1 MNRNYLPQSVI
12 HAFLFFALCFALI
25 SQAASAQVDPYF
37 QWLEEMSDPQQVRW
51 LTVLKTD
58 AQTAGRTDEQGQEQ
72 KTEQN
77 EEQTEEQRFF
87 ALHATERLGQAKG
100 AVILIPA
107 QGNYASR
114 SVLLINL
121 HKNLPDHGW
130 HSLAITTPNYP
141 SASSGQRS
149 ENVSAI
155 NQKETTPSDAGT
167 ANSTAAG
174 DTQTKAVDPV
184 LQRLQSSIDYLHTQN
199 LYNIILIGTG
209 SGALHA
215 ARFTQESS
223 ANSNTSIQ
231 ALIMVDA
238 QNRTDHIDS
247 NLTAL
252 LPQIFVPVLDIVR
265 GVDDELLREAKARRK
280 AVKRYS
286 PTPYQQLTL
295 PTPVASTDAEQD
307 RTVRRIR
314 GWLSQHLDGKEISID
329 N

>member
-1 MNRNYLPQSVI
+1 MNKNYPHQPVI
-12 HAFLFFALCFALI
+12 LTFLFFALLCTLAA
-25 SQAASAQVDPYF
+25 QTASAQADPYF

-51 LTVLKTD
+51 LTVT
-58 AQTAGRTDEQGQEQ
+58 RTD
-72 KTEQN
+72 T
-77 EEQTEEQRFF
+77 QTEGQRFF

-114 SVLLINL
+114 SALLINL
-121 HKNLPDHGW
+121 HKHLPDHGW
-130 HSLAITTPNYP
+130 HSLAITTPDYP
-141 SASSGQRS
+141 PAPSGQRS
-149 ENVSAI
+149 ANLSAT
-155 NQKETTPSDAGT
+155 NQKETTLSEADA
-167 ANSTAAG
+167 ADSTAAG
-174 DTQTKAVDPV
+174 DVLTITADPV

-199 LYNIILIGTG
+199 LYNIILIGSG

-215 ARFTQESS
+215 ARFTRESS
-223 ANSNTSIQ
+223 ANGNTSVQ

-238 QNRTDHIDS
+238 QNRIDHIDG
-247 NLTAL
+247 NLTTV
-252 LPQIFVPVLDIVR
+252 LPQVSLPVLDIVR
-265 GVDDELLREAKARRK
+265 GVDDRLLREAKARRM

-295 PTPVASTDAEQD
+295 PAPVTIINPEQD

-314 GWLSQHLDGKEISID
+314 GWLSQHLDGTEIGID